1 MVELIFIL
9 SFDRSLIGMRRY
21 VAEFVS
27 TFFLVLVGTGSIILD
42 QATNGKVGIL
52 GIALSFGGIIAL
64 MIILFERVS
73 GAHMNPAVT
82 LAKAINKDTNWSN
95 VIPYTLF
102 QFLGAIAASITL
114 KLMVP
119 ANDHLGVTLPRG
131 SVSESFWIEFAMTFI
146 LMSFVLIAD
155 ILNEKSSNFVAA
167 TIIGIGIVPLIL
179 YSGRISG
186 GSFNPA
192 RTFGPALIAQNFQAL
207 WIYFIATTLGACL
220 AVLLFR
226 VFDWLKKKE
235 SPNS

>member
-131 SVSESFWIEFAMTFI
+131 FI

-179 YSGRISG
+179 YSVPISG